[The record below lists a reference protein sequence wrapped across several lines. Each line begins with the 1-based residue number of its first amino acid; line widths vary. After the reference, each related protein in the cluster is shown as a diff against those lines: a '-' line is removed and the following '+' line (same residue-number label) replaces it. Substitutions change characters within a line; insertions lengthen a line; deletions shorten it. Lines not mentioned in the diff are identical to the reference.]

1 MTRFGIAVFF
11 LSLLLAPA
19 AADELPTAC
28 PQAADAM
35 AGMGAMDGSKL
46 DAAHQELTAGM
57 DQMNTQMMAGS
68 TAADIDVAFICAM
81 IPHHQGAI
89 EMAKAELAYG
99 DDPWAKQLAQNII
112 TAQTKEIAEMTEW
125 LGKQPK

>member
-1 MTRFGIAVFF
+1 MTRLSIALLI

-19 AADELPTAC
+19 IADELPAAC
-28 PQAADAM
+28 PKAADAM
-35 AGMGAMDGSKL
+35 AGMAAMDAPKP
-46 DAAHQELTAGM
+46 DAAHQDLMAGM
-57 DQMNTQMMAGS
+57 EQMNTQMMAGG

-89 EMAKAELAYG
+89 TMARAELAHG
-99 DDPWAKQLAQNII
+99 DDPWAKELANNII
-112 TAQTKEIAEMTEW
+112 AAQTKEIAEMTEW

>member
-1 MTRFGIAVFF
+1 
-11 LSLLLAPA
+11 
-19 AADELPTAC
+19 
-28 PQAADAM
+28 
-35 AGMGAMDGSKL
+35 MGAMDGSKL
-46 DAAHQELTAGM
+46 AAAHQELTAGM

-68 TAADIDVAFICAM
+68 TAADINVAFICAM